1 VQSHNSQPPHRA
13 VLPIHRDAKV
23 KASPASP
30 RVKSQERRSIFGSSL
45 AGGVG
50 SFIVIF
56 TAFLLLLIW
65 GAVAFQLRH
74 DRLAVLD
81 AARVNTRNL
90 ARAYAEHV
98 FGTLR
103 LLDQVLLRIKAER
116 ENNAASAELVQN
128 SPAAVNINS
137 RVVPIGV
144 TNEQGDI
151 VASNMG
157 LPRSASGPQPSS
169 SVTNSAADRDYFLAL
184 VHDDSGKVYVS
195 EPIVSRITG
204 KQVIALSRRLNKPD
218 GTFAGVV
225 FASIDPEYL
234 SGFFSDLAIGKN
246 SSFAVIGRD
255 MIIRDMIRG
264 SGRATEL
271 IGKSVPNPHLLS
283 ALAQVADGDYE
294 AVSSLDGVARIYSYR
309 ALQNYPLVVLASAAE
324 PEIFATYNERKTW
337 IIAAAAALSLV
348 FVCVASYQLSH
359 LAEEKRNE
367 VALKN
372 SRENL
377 ARAQRI
383 ANIGSF
389 DHDLATNKA
398 EWSDELY
405 RLYGLALGEAGGDI
419 NIALPFVHP
428 EDREKF
434 LSIKDQVNNRV
445 PSASV
450 DFRVVRRDG
459 VERILHRQSDLI
471 FDESGVPVR
480 IAGTLQD
487 ITERKNTELEISRSR
502 ENLARAQQIA
512 SIGSFEHDTL
522 TGKVEWSDEMYRIL
536 GLEKTG
542 AVPGSE
548 TLLELI
554 HHDDRDRFNTYRSR
568 ELEEKSVMPFECR
581 VVRPDGVE
589 RIVRRESVAIFDDE
603 GRLIRRY
610 GTLQD
615 ITELRVAERR
625 ERELERQLLHSQ
637 KLEALGTLAGGIAHD
652 LNNTLTPIMAL
663 SKVAARR
670 LEPGDALRA
679 NLETIFTASEQAR
692 DLVKRVL
699 AFSRRDKVDKKP
711 TSLSIVVTDALKLL
725 CATIPSSIQLE
736 SRIGDAP
743 AILADA
749 SQIQQVVTNL
759 VMNAAQAIGNGMGVI
774 TVVLE
779 RASALP
785 YGEAIKLSV
794 IDNGKGMDEA
804 TRLRI
809 FEPFFTTK
817 EVGQGTG
824 LGLSIID
831 GIVTDH
837 GGRIEVESELGRG
850 TRFDVHFPL
859 PEARSSVAA

>member
-1 VQSHNSQPPHRA
+1 
-13 VLPIHRDAKV
+13 L
-23 KASPASP
+23 
-30 RVKSQERRSIFGSSL
+30 
-45 AGGVG
+45 
-50 SFIVIF
+50 
-56 TAFLLLLIW
+56 
-65 GAVAFQLRH
+65 
-74 DRLAVLD
+74 
-81 AARVNTRNL
+81 
-90 ARAYAEHV
+90 
-98 FGTLR
+98 
-103 LLDQVLLRIKAER
+103 
-116 ENNAASAELVQN
+116 NN
-128 SPAAVNINS
+128 
-137 RVVPIGV
+137 
-144 TNEQGDI
+144 
-151 VASNMG
+151 
-157 LPRSASGPQPSS
+157 
-169 SVTNSAADRDYFLAL
+169 
-184 VHDDSGKVYVS
+184 
-195 EPIVSRITG
+195 
-204 KQVIALSRRLNKPD
+204 PD

-225 FASIDPEYL
+225 FGSFDPEYL

-271 IGKSVPNPHLLS
+271 IGRSVPNPHLLS

-309 ALQNYPLVVLASAAE
+309 TLQNYPLVVLASTAE

-337 IIAAAAALSLV
+337 IIVAAAALSLI
-348 FVCVASYQLSH
+348 FVCVAGYQLPR
-359 LAEEKRNE
+359 LAEGKRNE

-383 ANIGSF
+383 AGIGSF

-405 RLYGLALGEAGGDI
+405 RLYGLTPGEAGGDI
-419 NIALPFVHP
+419 KIALPFVHP
-428 EDREKF
+428 EDRDKF
-434 LSIKDQVNNRV
+434 LSIKDQAEKRL
-445 PSASV
+445 PSACV
-450 DFRVVRRDG
+450 DFRIVRRDG

-487 ITERKNTELEISRSR
+487 ITERKKTELEINRSR

-512 SIGSFEHDTL
+512 AIGSFEHDRL
-522 TGKVEWSDEMYRIL
+522 TGEADWSDEMYRIL
-536 GLEKTG
+536 GLEKTE
-542 AVPGSE
+542 AVPGPE
-548 TLLELI
+548 TLLKLI
-554 HHDDRDRFNTYRSR
+554 HPDDCDRFDTYRSR
-568 ELEEKSVMPFECR
+568 ELEGKSMMPFEYR

-589 RIVRRESVAIFDDE
+589 RIVRRESAGVFDEE
-603 GRLIRRY
+603 GRLLRRY

-615 ITELRVAERR
+615 VTELRVAERR

-663 SKVAARR
+663 SKVAARQ

-711 TSLSIVVTDALKLL
+711 TSLSSVVMDVLKLL
-725 CATIPSSIQLE
+725 RATIPSSIQVE
-736 SRIGDAP
+736 PRIGDVP

-759 VMNAAQAIGNGMGVI
+759 VMNAIQAIGSGTGVI
-774 TVVLE
+774 TVILE
-779 RASALP
+779 RASPLAS
-785 YGEAIKLSV
+785 GEVVRLSV

-824 LGLSIID
+824 LGLSIIER
-831 GIVTDH
+831 IVTDH

-850 TRFDVHFPL
+850 TRFDVFLPL
-859 PEARSSVAA
+859 PEARGSVAA